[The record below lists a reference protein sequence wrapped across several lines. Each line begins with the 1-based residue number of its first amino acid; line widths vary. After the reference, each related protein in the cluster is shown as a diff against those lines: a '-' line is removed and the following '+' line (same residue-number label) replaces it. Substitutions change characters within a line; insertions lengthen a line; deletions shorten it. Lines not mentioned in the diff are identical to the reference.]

1 MIVLV
6 ALSRLAEMPIA
17 RVIWN
22 YTNVLHLKMIEQ
34 HESLQDTAEPDLLC
48 KWAFA
53 QASYWSKFAAL
64 SRASPLPLWSLGC
77 GRRFQESAGFRL
89 TEVGDQIVAVDVLP
103 DMRDAELSI
112 SKRETMY
119 AA

>member
-1 MIVLV
+1 MMVV
-6 ALSRLAEMPIA
+6 ALSRLAEMLAA
-17 RVIWN
+17 RVTWN
-22 YTNVLHLKMIEQ
+22 CTNALHLKMIEQ

-53 QASYWSKFAAL
+53 QASYLSKSEA
-64 SRASPLPLWSLGC
+64 RAHASALPLWSLGC
-77 GRRFQESAGFRL
+77 GCRFQESAGFRL
-89 TEVGDQIVAVDVLP
+89 TEVGDQIVAVDVFS
-103 DMRDAELSI
+103 DIRDAELSI